1 MSPESTP
8 VPSSDN
14 PPASKASKGGPK
26 GKKAAQGVEVHKFKI
41 GDIVLARLRGYP
53 PWPARIADPETLP
66 RNVLKQR
73 PGKSPAIFC
82 TQFFPAGDFAWLASK
97 DIKPLPSSDITSFLS
112 QTHRKTAGPLRVAY
126 STAQDPSEWDEQQD
140 AARRQGEAEEEEVDE
155 LEDEE
160 EEKVKGGK
168 RKRKEEKEDVGGKKA
183 VGKKGKKEEEP
194 KSKKA
199 KAAPKKGKAA
209 QKEEAEKKE
218 EGEDDVSTKVKGWR
232 HVLQKAFLGGS
243 MPSAESI
250 HLYDETFR
258 EIENYEQMTIEALQ
272 YSKIGKVM
280 RKIVA
285 LKDIPENDNYK
296 FTDRAGALMN
306 KWQSYI
312 NISNPPASGA
322 ASQSPVSKKAG
333 TEDKPVS
340 KKAEEEEKKEDVNGE
355 KKEEETKEA
364 VETKEA
370 TPAPAAEP
378 TSASEPAPASPAP
391 APAPAAPSTEDPA
404 PAPAAEP
411 ASEPVAEAAA
421 EPEPTK
427 PATPEPVAESAVET
441 TTTTEEAKPNGEDV
455 PAEEVMQVDA

>member
-14 PPASKASKGGPK
+14 APASKGSKGGPK

-112 QTHRKTAGPLRVAY
+112 QSHRKSAGALRVAY
-126 STAQDPSEWDEQQD
+126 STAQDPSEWDEQQE
-140 AARRQGEAEEEEVDE
+140 AARRQEEAEEEEVDE

-168 RKRKEEKEDVGGKKA
+168 RKRKEEKEVVGGKKA

-199 KAAPKKGKAA
+199 KAAPTKGKAE
-209 QKEEAEKKE
+209 QKEEAEKKK
-218 EGEDDVSTKVKGWR
+218 EGEDDPVSLKVKGWR
-232 HVLQKAFLGGS
+232 HVLQKAFLGNS

-250 HLYDETFR
+250 HSFDETFR
-258 EIENYEQMTIEALQ
+258 EIENYEEMTIEALQ
-272 YSKIGKVM
+272 FSKIGKVM
-280 RKIVA
+280 RKMVS
-285 LKDIPENDNYK
+285 LKNIPENDKYK

-333 TEDKPVS
+333 KEDKPVS
-340 KKAEEEEKKEDVNGE
+340 KKAEEEKKEDVNGE

-364 VETKEA
+364 VETTEA

-391 APAPAAPSTEDPA
+391 APAAPSTEDSAPA

-411 ASEPVAEAAA
+411 ASESVTEAAA
-421 EPEPTK
+421 EPTK
-427 PATPEPVAESAVET
+427 PATSEPVAEPAVET

-455 PAEEVMQVDA
+455 PAEEPMQVDA

>member
-8 VPSSDN
+8 VPSSDH
-14 PPASKASKGGPK
+14 PPPSKGSKGGPK
-26 GKKAAQGVEVHKFKI
+26 GKKAAQGVEVHKFKV

-53 PWPARIADPETLP
+53 PWPARIANPETLP

-112 QTHRKTAGPLRVAY
+112 QTHRKSAGALRVAY

-168 RKRKEEKEDVGGKKA
+168 RKRKEEKEVAGGKKA

-199 KAAPKKGKAA
+199 KAAPTKGKVE
-209 QKEEAEKKE
+209 QKEEAEKKKK
-218 EGEDDVSTKVKGWR
+218 GEDPVSLKVKGWR
-232 HVLQKAFLGGS
+232 HLLQKAFLGES

-250 HLYDETFR
+250 HSFDETFR

-272 YSKIGKVM
+272 FSKIGKVM
-280 RKIVA
+280 RKMVA
-285 LKDIPENDNYK
+285 LKNIPKNDKYK

-312 NISNPPASGA
+312 DISNPPASGA

-333 TEDKPVS
+333 KEDKPVS
-340 KKAEEEEKKEDVNGE
+340 KKAEEEKEEDVNGE
-355 KKEEETKEA
+355 KKEEETKES
-364 VETKEA
+364 
-370 TPAPAAEP
+370 TPAPEP
-378 TSASEPAPASPAP
+378 TSASEPAPSSP
-391 APAPAAPSTEDPA
+391 APAPAAPSTEDSA

-411 ASEPVAEAAA
+411 TSEPVAEAAA
-421 EPEPTK
+421 EPTK
-427 PATPEPVAESAVET
+427 AAAPEPVAESAVET
-441 TTTTEEAKPNGEDV
+441 TTTTEEDKPNGEDV
-455 PAEEVMQVDA
+455 PAEEAMQVDA